1 MKHKANIYKTYN
13 LLIKIIIIVLSYFFI
28 YKQVFFKQE
37 INIIWNTFISSF
49 YVFHLFAGITVV
61 LLLAFLNWSI
71 ETIKWRYL
79 ISKTET
85 IPFLKAYTAV
95 LSGITISTFTPNR
108 IGEYFGRV
116 FSLKKTNPWEGVFIT
131 LIGSISQLLI
141 TLFIGS
147 VCTFITLNK
156 FDNAIAK
163 KTDFSIFENHILIN
177 SLFIL
182 ALLINFTIML
192 LYFNVI
198 KINKIKWSRF
208 SDKIKKVL
216 GHLEIL
222 SAYSVSELIKILL
235 LSFARYMVFTTQF
248 YLLLILFEVHLPFIA
263 GVVLISAVYYTMAA
277 IPTVALTELG
287 VRGSVSLFI
296 IGLYFEKTG
305 LLNESM
311 KIGILSSSVFLWII
325 NLIIPAIIG
334 SFFVLRL
341 RFFKNKHNP

>member
-1 MKHKANIYKTYN
+1 MKHRTNIYKTYN

-37 INIIWNTFISSF
+37 IKVIWDTLTASF
-49 YVFHLFAGITVV
+49 LSYHLLAGLSAILV
-61 LLLAFLNWSI
+61 LAFLNWSL
-71 ETIKWRYL
+71 ETVKWKFL
-79 ISKTET
+79 IRKTES
-85 IPFLKAYTAV
+85 ISFLKAYSAV
-95 LSGITISTFTPNR
+95 LSGITVSTFTPNR

-141 TLFIGS
+141 TLFVGS
-147 VCTFITLNK
+147 VCTYIALTGFGSVI
-156 FDNAIAK
+156 AI
-163 KTDFSIFENHILIN
+163 KTGLQLFENHTLLN

-182 ALLINFTIML
+182 ALLINLTLLL

-198 KINKIKWSRF
+198 KMKKIKWPHLGG
-208 SDKIKKVL
+208 KVNKVFVHL
-216 GHLEIL
+216 GIL
-222 SAYSVSELIKILL
+222 ATYSGNELIKVLL
-235 LSFARYMVFTTQF
+235 MSLARYLVFTTQF
-248 YLLLILFEVHLPFIA
+248 YLLLNLFHVHLPFIT
-263 GVVLISAVYYTMAA
+263 GFVLISAVYYTMAA

-287 VRGSVSLFI
+287 VRGSVSLFF

-305 LLNESM
+305 ILSESM
-311 KIGILSSSVFLWII
+311 KIGILSSSVILWII

-341 RFFKNKHNP
+341 RFFENKHNS